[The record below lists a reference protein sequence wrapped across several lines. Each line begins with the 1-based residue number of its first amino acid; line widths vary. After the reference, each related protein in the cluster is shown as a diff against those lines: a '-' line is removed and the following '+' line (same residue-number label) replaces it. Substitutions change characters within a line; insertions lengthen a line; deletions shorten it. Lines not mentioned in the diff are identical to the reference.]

1 MWEFG
6 YGFAAQV
13 YQVEGSYYYYE
24 EEVPTQE
31 FNMNLVEAW
40 NSGSI

>member
-13 YQVEGSYYYYE
+13 YQVEGSYYYE